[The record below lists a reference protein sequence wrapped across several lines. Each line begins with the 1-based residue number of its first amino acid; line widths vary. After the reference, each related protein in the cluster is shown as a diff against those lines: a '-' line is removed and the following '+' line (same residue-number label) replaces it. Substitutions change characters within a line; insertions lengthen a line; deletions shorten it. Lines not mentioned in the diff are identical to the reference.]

1 MRAAATLLMV
11 TVTVFA
17 QAAIVNRLPFEWGP
31 GPDLVLAAVVAV
43 ALTTSPAAAAG
54 CGFAAGLAMDV
65 LPPAEHPMGRYALV
79 LCLAAYVLALLRANT
94 GLGGS
99 AGAGISALTALGI
112 TAVTAAG
119 VGAGYAFVGFVMG
132 DANVTLAAAG
142 RNVAV
147 GALLTTLFA
156 PLVTLP
162 VLRVRS
168 LLTESDFA
176 TIQGPS
182 SMGGW

>member
-11 TVTVFA
+11 TVAVFVQATV
-17 QAAIVNRLPFEWGP
+17 VNRLPFEWGP

-65 LPPAEHPMGRYALV
+65 LPPAEHPMGRYALM
-79 LCLAAYVLALLRANT
+79 LCLAAYVLSLLRANT

-99 AGAGISALTALGI
+99 AGTGLSGWTAVGI
-112 TAVTAAG
+112 TAATAVG
-119 VGAGYAFVGFVMG
+119 VSLGYAFVGLVMG
-132 DANVTLAAAG
+132 DANVTLATVG
-142 RNVAV
+142 VNVGV
-147 GALLTTLFA
+147 GALLTTLA
-156 PLVTLP
+156 AALVTLP
-162 VLRVRS
+162 VLWVRS

-176 TIQGPS
+176 TVQGPTS
-182 SMGGW
+182 LGGW